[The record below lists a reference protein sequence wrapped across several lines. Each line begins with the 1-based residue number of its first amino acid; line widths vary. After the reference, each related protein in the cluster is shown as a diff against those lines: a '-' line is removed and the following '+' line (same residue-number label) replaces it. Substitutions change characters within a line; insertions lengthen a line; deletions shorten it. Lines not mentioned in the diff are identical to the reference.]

1 MNSHSFEAADPGQPA
16 ILAAGQFLA
25 FPPNLPLSIS
35 PFPIFQTALPRVQV
49 VSFVTF
55 MRRN

>member
-25 FPPNLPLSIS
+25 FPPESLALNFSLPD
-35 PFPIFQTALPRVQV
+35 FPNGASQSAGRV
-49 VSFVTF
+49 FCYLYEA
-55 MRRN
+55 